1 MVSNKIL
8 AAALGFGVLSSVG
21 VFYMYKDISSKQ
33 SEGKNYPLM
42 LAKMDDKNPD
52 FDEWGKNF
60 PVQLEMFKGTQDMNL
75 TTDFGGSNPYS
86 KLIRYPQL
94 TTL

>member
-33 SEGKNYPLM
+33 SEGK
-42 LAKMDDKNPD
+42 
-52 FDEWGKNF
+52 
-60 PVQLEMFKGTQDMNL
+60 T
-75 TTDFGGSNPYS
+75 
-86 KLIRYPQL
+86 IR
-94 TTL
+94 

>member
-1 MVSNKIL
+1 
-8 AAALGFGVLSSVG
+8 
-21 VFYMYKDISSKQ
+21 
-33 SEGKNYPLM
+33 M
-42 LAKMDDKNPD
+42 LAKMDNKNPD

-94 TTL
+94 TTLWAG